1 MLDIP
6 STPNNER
13 EAAVKKLIL
22 FGASSALVLTAT
34 IFGAITLHAQQSPLV
49 NEDIFEIEYASDVQ
63 ISPDA
68 TMVAYVRYSMSIMR
82 DRREGRLWLVNTD
95 GSSHRK
101 LTSEDRSESS
111 PRWSPD
117 GTRIAFV
124 SGSTE
129 GSEIYIYW
137 VATGQIARLTQLER
151 SPGGI
156 AWSPDGRQI
165 AFTMLVP
172 EARPVFAA
180 MPAKPA
186 GAEWA
191 DPPIVETRVRHE
203 ADGSGVIEPG
213 FRHIFVIP
221 ADGGSARQVTSGEFQ
236 HGAPVWGADG
246 RSILFNANRHP
257 GWEWELDQSD
267 IYQIS
272 LSDGATVPLTSRN
285 GPDGGQVVSPD
296 GSSVAFTSFEDRV
309 RTYQTQDLH
318 LMRADGSGKSLLLE
332 ELDRSVTG
340 LAWAADGN
348 GVYFS
353 YEDEGITKVGLTTTA
368 GDWRVVA
375 EHLGGTSV
383 GRAYGGGNYSVSRDG
398 TIAFT
403 YTRSDDPS
411 EVALVTPDGRQ
422 RRITNLN
429 GDLKSQTQLA
439 TAEMFWTESSHD
451 GRPIQSWILHPPDF
465 DPDSQY
471 PLLLEIHGGPVS
483 NYGDRFAGEFQL
495 YASAGFVVVYSNP
508 RGSTGY
514 GEEFGDL
521 LYHDYPGNDYDDLIS
536 AVDAVIKRGYIDE
549 DQLYVTGGSAGG
561 IMTAWIVGHTN
572 RFRAAVVT
580 KPVVNW
586 ISKTLVADN
595 YNGYMHRRYPG
606 TPWENPE
613 AYWDFSPLSVVG
625 DIETPTMV
633 MVGTADLRTP
643 LSEAKQLY
651 HALTLRRVDTA
662 LVQIP
667 GAYHNISNRPSQ
679 LIAKV
684 INTVAWFDR
693 YKVGTPIS

>member
-13 EAAVKKLIL
+13 EASVKKLIL
-22 FGASSALVLTAT
+22 LGASSALFVTAT

-82 DRREGRLWLVNTD
+82 DRREGRLWLVSTD

-117 GTRIAFV
+117 GTRIAFI

-129 GSEIYIYW
+129 GSEIYVYW
-137 VATGQIARLTQLER
+137 VETGQIARLTQLER

-165 AFTMLVP
+165 SFTMLVP

-221 ADGGSARQVTSGEFQ
+221 ADGGSARQITSGDFQ

-246 RSILFNANRHP
+246 RSILFNANRRP

-272 LSDGATVPLTSRN
+272 LSDGVTVPLTSRN

-332 ELDRSVTG
+332 ELDRSVSG
-340 LAWAADGN
+340 LAWAADGS

-353 YEDEGITKVGLTTTA
+353 YEDEGITKVGFTTTA

-383 GRAYGGGNYSVSRDG
+383 GRAYGGGNYSVARDG
-398 TIAFT
+398 TLAFT

-429 GDLKSQTQLA
+429 GDLKSRTQLA

-465 DPDSQY
+465 DPGSQY

-613 AYWDFSPLSVVG
+613 VYWDFSPLSVVG

-651 HALTLRRVDTA
+651 HALILRRVDTA

>member
-1 MLDIP
+1 M
-6 STPNNER
+6 NKR
-13 EAAVKKLIL
+13 IL
-22 FGASSALVLTAT
+22 LGVAGALFLMITTFGVSA
-34 IFGAITLHAQQSPLV
+34 LHAQRAPLA
-49 NEDIFEIEYASDVQ
+49 NEDIFDIEYASDVQ

-68 TMVAYVRYSMSIMR
+68 TTVAYVRYAMSIMR
-82 DRREGRLWLVNTD
+82 DRREGRLWLVSAD
-95 GSSHRK
+95 GSVHRK

-124 SGSTE
+124 SGSDE
-129 GSEIYIYW
+129 GREVYVYW
-137 VATGQIARLTQLER
+137 VETGQIARLTQLDR

-156 AWSPDGRQI
+156 AWSPDGLQI

-172 EARPVFAA
+172 EARPVFAT
-180 MPAKPA
+180 MPRKPA

-213 FRHIFVIP
+213 FQHIFVIP
-221 ADGGSARQVTSGEFQ
+221 ADGGSPRQITSGDFQ
-236 HGAPVWGADG
+236 HGVPVWAADG
-246 RSILFNANRHP
+246 SSILFSANRRP

-267 IYQIS
+267 VYRVS
-272 LSDGATVPLTSRN
+272 LNDGVTVPLTSRE
-285 GPDGGQVVSPD
+285 GPDSEQVVSPD
-296 GSSVAFTSFEDRV
+296 GSRVAFTSFEDRV
-309 RTYQTQDLH
+309 RTYQTQNLH
-318 LMRADGSGKSLLLE
+318 LMRADGSDKSVLLG

-340 LAWAADGN
+340 LVWAADGS

-353 YEDEGITKVGLTTTA
+353 YEDEGVTKVAFTTTD

-375 EHLGGTSV
+375 RNLGGTSV
-383 GRAYGGGNYSVSRDG
+383 GRAYGGGNYSVARDG
-398 TIAFT
+398 TVAFT

-422 RRITNLN
+422 RIITRLN
-429 GDLKSQTQLA
+429 GDLKSRTRLA

-451 GRPIQSWILHPPDF
+451 GRPIQSWILHPPGF
-465 DPDSQY
+465 DPDEQY

-483 NYGDRFAGEFQL
+483 NYGDRFAAEFQL
-495 YASAGFVVVYSNP
+495 YATAGFVVVYSNP

-521 LYHDYPGNDYDDLIS
+521 LYHNYPGNDYDDLIS
-536 AVDAVIKRGYIDE
+536 AVDAVIERGYIDE

-572 RFRAAVVT
+572 RFRAAVAT

-613 AYWDFSPLSVVG
+613 AYWAFSPLSVVG

-651 HALTLRRVDTA
+651 HALTLRHIDTA

-684 INTVAWFDR
+684 INTLAWFDR
-693 YKVGTPIS
+693 YKAGTPISQE

>member
-1 MLDIP
+1 M
-6 STPNNER
+6 
-13 EAAVKKLIL
+13 KKLIL
-22 FGASSALVLTAT
+22 LGASSAFFLTAT

-82 DRREGRLWLVNTD
+82 DRREGRLWLVGTD

-129 GSEIYIYW
+129 GSEIYVYW
-137 VATGQIARLTQLER
+137 VETGQIARLTQLER

-172 EARPVFAA
+172 EARPVFAT

-221 ADGGSARQVTSGEFQ
+221 ADGGSARQITAGDFQ

-246 RSILFNANRHP
+246 RSILFNANRRP

-272 LSDGATVPLTSRN
+272 LNDGVTVPLTSRN

-296 GSSVAFTSFEDRV
+296 GSSVAFTSFEDRG

-318 LMRADGSGKSLLLE
+318 LMRADGSGKSILLE

-340 LAWAADGN
+340 L
-348 GVYFS
+348 
-353 YEDEGITKVGLTTTA
+353 
-368 GDWRVVA
+368 
-375 EHLGGTSV
+375 
-383 GRAYGGGNYSVSRDG
+383 GR
-398 TIAFT
+398 
-403 YTRSDDPS
+403 
-411 EVALVTPDGRQ
+411 
-422 RRITNLN
+422 
-429 GDLKSQTQLA
+429 
-439 TAEMFWTESSHD
+439 
-451 GRPIQSWILHPPDF
+451 
-465 DPDSQY
+465 
-471 PLLLEIHGGPVS
+471 
-483 NYGDRFAGEFQL
+483 
-495 YASAGFVVVYSNP
+495 
-508 RGSTGY
+508 
-514 GEEFGDL
+514 
-521 LYHDYPGNDYDDLIS
+521 
-536 AVDAVIKRGYIDE
+536 
-549 DQLYVTGGSAGG
+549 
-561 IMTAWIVGHTN
+561 
-572 RFRAAVVT
+572 
-580 KPVVNW
+580 
-586 ISKTLVADN
+586 
-595 YNGYMHRRYPG
+595 
-606 TPWENPE
+606 
-613 AYWDFSPLSVVG
+613 
-625 DIETPTMV
+625 
-633 MVGTADLRTP
+633 
-643 LSEAKQLY
+643 
-651 HALTLRRVDTA
+651 
-662 LVQIP
+662 
-667 GAYHNISNRPSQ
+667 
-679 LIAKV
+679 
-684 INTVAWFDR
+684 
-693 YKVGTPIS
+693 